1 MIGLRTVAST
11 LIERGLLEFTCDDAE
26 VTIDSGDEWTDVT
39 GSATNDAVIQSWSP
53 SQYDTIYDQYTATVL
68 VPDGYTNSGQT
79 IQCTVNLPANRITPV
94 SGMKAYGGIY
104 SGVATTT
111 RNETG
116 NTSFFVFTNS
126 NLVPGDIH
134 TDIQV
139 GDTLHYYTGNTP
151 TTSGPP
157 LDVYGNSLMRLADS
171 LDENGVPIRPREIRT
186 VTHVE
191 STTSNWGGKSYNITI
206 DRAFDADI
214 EQYRSLIIFPRE
226 NRIVRS

>member
-11 LIERGLLEFTCDDAE
+11 LIERGLLEFICDDAE
-26 VTIDSGDEWTDVT
+26 ITIDSGNEWTDVT
-39 GSATNDAVIQSWSP
+39 GSAANGAVIQSWSP
-53 SQYDTIYDQYTATVL
+53 SQYDTIYDQYTATIL

-79 IQCTVNLPANRITPV
+79 IQCAVNLPTNRINPV

-111 RNETG
+111 SNVTG
-116 NTSFFVFTNS
+116 QTSFFVFTNS
-126 NLVPGDIH
+126 NRVPGDIH

-139 GDTLHYYTGNTP
+139 GDTLHYGTGNTL
-151 TTSGPP
+151 TTAGPP
-157 LDVYGNSLMRLADS
+157 LDVYGNSLDRLVDS
-171 LDENGVPIRPREIRT
+171 LDENGVPIIPREIRT
-186 VTHVE
+186 VTRVE

-214 EQYRSLIIFPRE
+214 EQYRSLLIFPRE

>member
-26 VTIDSGDEWTDVT
+26 ITIDSGNEWTDVT
-39 GSATNDAVIQSWSP
+39 GSAANGAVIQSWSP
-53 SQYDTIYDQYTATVL
+53 SQYDTIYDQYTATIL

-79 IQCTVNLPANRITPV
+79 IQCAVNLPTNRINPV

-111 RNETG
+111 SNVTG
-116 NTSFFVFTNS
+116 QTSFFVFTNS
-126 NLVPGDIH
+126 NRVPGDIH

-139 GDTLHYYTGNTP
+139 GDTLHYGTGNTL
-151 TTSGPP
+151 TTAGPP
-157 LDVYGNSLMRLADS
+157 LDVYGNSLDRLVDS
-171 LDENGVPIRPREIRT
+171 LDENGVPIIPREIRT
-186 VTHVE
+186 VTRVE

-214 EQYRSLIIFPRE
+214 EQYRSLLIFPRE